1 MIIALLTRLQCA
13 GRGVGLQ
20 SNRGIGLP
28 LWGAGEG
35 GATLPAAATSMCGV
49 VLKII
54 ANYVKRQP
62 LQSQLAGV
70 LRLLLLLLCPTHRFG
85 SAPDTPLK
93 RLTYNLR
100 GRQSKVKVASLW
112 PRPGRQPH
120 LDSLF
125 GLPSSGYPS
134 GYAPGYSPS
143 LGFLVSFLNSEW
155 VAPCRFCPNVCHVFA
170 HWLTWFDA
178 DGTDLRAGFR
188 LDFISP
194 APL

>member
-1 MIIALLTRLQCA
+1 MLE
-13 GRGVGLQ
+13 GRG
-20 SNRGIGLP
+20 
-28 LWGAGEG
+28 
-35 GATLPAAATSMCGV
+35 ATSPAAATSMCGV

-62 LQSQLAGV
+62 LHSQLAGV
-70 LRLLLLLLCPTHRFG
+70 HLLLLLLCPTHRFG

-112 PRPGRQPH
+112 PRPGQARAGR
-120 LDSLF
+120 LDGSRAWI
-125 GLPSSGYPS
+125 PSSGALLGYPS
-134 GYAPGYSPS
+134 GCPPGYSPS
-143 LGFLVSFLNSEW
+143 RCLFPLRFLVSLEDLEW
-155 VAPCRFCPNVCHVFA
+155 VAPCRLCPNVCHVFA

-178 DGTDLRAGFR
+178 DGNDLWAGFR
-188 LDFISP
+188 LDFISS